1 MSGKSI
7 SSFFKGMKLV
17 MEQLMRL
24 CIQEAINGVE
34 KGEGG
39 PFGAVIMKDNQI
51 VAQAHNTV
59 IKTNDPTAHAEI
71 NALRHASQKLQRF
84 DLSDCILLTSSEPC
98 PMCLSAIMWSGIKKV
113 YYGCNVCDAEEIG
126 FADKFIYDYLK
137 NKSIEQSPIILEQ
150 LLRDEALEAFKLWN
164 EKDDK
169 IPY

>member
-1 MSGKSI
+1 
-7 SSFFKGMKLV
+7 

-24 CIQEAINGVE
+24 CIQEAISGVK

-39 PFGAVIMKDNQI
+39 PFGAVIVKDNEI

-71 NALRHASQKLQRF
+71 NAIRHASQKLQRF

-113 YYGCNVCDAEEIG
+113 YYGCNVHDAEEIG

-137 NKSIEQSPIILEQ
+137 NKSMEQSPIILKE
-150 LLRDEALEAFKLWN
+150 LLRDEALEAFELWN